1 MLAEYAVM
9 PTEDAEKLIQIYT
22 EMRDTLHH
30 LSLQALHS
38 KVLVSQF
45 EQQRKKVLLS
55 WQKWFYAS

>member
-1 MLAEYAVM
+1 M
-9 PTEDAEKLIQIYT
+9 PTEEAEQLIHIYT

-30 LSLQALHS
+30 LSLQALPS